1 MTMSTDDHSI
11 PPVRDLPAGRLG
23 DRQQHLLA
31 EITPQPRKRLALPS
45 FSRPRLR
52 LAALAVAGAC
62 AAGGAAT
69 LALTRSSGSDGS
81 GSAAYAFQTVHGVG
95 WTGAVFSAASLQ
107 PPKATASSPAKTDI
121 HGGTV
126 GQRALLHSI
135 IGAMQPN
142 TITKIAVT
150 SSGNQVTLR
159 MKAIDNS
166 METQWQESLVAA
178 AFRDRASAAGNHV
191 TVALENGDQYGGIG
205 PGPAKTSLAA
215 RPGAT
220 QTARRRFEHA
230 AAKAGVRLDQ
240 LTIYRPDGV
249 AVAATFKTAHP
260 ASFLVHQMPKFLA
273 AIGYG
278 WHGYDGVYVGLIDA
292 SGATVWQT
300 STAIRTSTGTVGWR
314 QDLAGCSPVGNFGGF
329 PTPPCPA
336 K

>member
-1 MTMSTDDHSI
+1 MTVSTDDHSI
-11 PPVRDLPAGRLG
+11 PPVRDLPAGRLS

-31 EITPQPRKRLALPS
+31 EITPQPRKRLALPT

-52 LAALAVAGAC
+52 FAALAVAGAC
-62 AAGGAAT
+62 AAGGAAALAVT
-69 LALTRSSGSDGS
+69 LSGGSGGS
-81 GSAAYAFQTVHGVG
+81 GSAYVLQTVHGGAWSGVG
-95 WTGAVFSAASLQ
+95 FSAASLQ
-107 PPKATASSPAKTDI
+107 PLKANSSSPAKTDI
-121 HGGTV
+121 QGGTV
-126 GQRALLHSI
+126 GQRTLLHSI
-135 IGAMQPN
+135 IRAMQPN
-142 TITKIAVT
+142 AITKIEVT
-150 SSGNQVTLR
+150 SSGTQVTLR
-159 MKAIDNS
+159 MKATDNS

-178 AFRDRASAAGNHV
+178 AFRDRAAAAGNHV
-191 TVALENGDQYGGIG
+191 TVALDNGDQYGGIG
-205 PGPAKTSLAA
+205 LGPAKTPPAAKPGDTQAA
-215 RPGAT
+215 RK
-220 QTARRRFEHA
+220 RFEHA

-240 LTIYRPDGV
+240 LAIYRPDGV
-249 AVAATFKTAHP
+249 AVAATFKSSDP

-329 PTPPCPA
+329 PTPPCHV